1 MWKWK
6 YYIVFIIIVAVVVI
20 TVVRNLRVKSIED
33 DFLKRPVQFSAYA
46 HSIDGL
52 NVISLYQDP
61 GKSIEGRYGGHKVP
75 DNLFQP
81 SVRVKERLGV
91 LDSITVLGPSG
102 ETRFF
107 LVKTD
112 DALFGYIPHYRLEN
126 ADEKQLGPPP
136 VRGENY

>member
-33 DFLKRPVQFSAYA
+33 GFLKLPVQFSAYA
-46 HSIDGL
+46 RSIDGL

-61 GKSIEGRYGGHKVP
+61 EKTIEGRYGGHKVP
-75 DNLFQP
+75 DNLFQS
-81 SVRVKERLGV
+81 SVRVKERLGI
-91 LDSITVLGPSG
+91 LDSITVLGPRG
-102 ETRFF
+102 EIRFF
-107 LVKTD
+107 LVKTED
-112 DALFGYIPHYRLEN
+112 ILFGYIPQYRLED

-136 VRGENY
+136 ARGENY

>member
-6 YYIVFIIIVAVVVI
+6 YYVVFIIIVAVVVI
-20 TVVRNLRVKSIED
+20 TVVRNLNVKSIED

-52 NVISLYQDP
+52 SVISLYQDP
-61 GKSIEGRYGGHKVP
+61 EKSIEGRYGGHKVP
-75 DNLFQP
+75 DKLYKT
-81 SVRVKERLGV
+81 SVNVKERLGV
-91 LDSITVLGPSG
+91 LDSITVLVPSG

-112 DALFGYIPHYRLEN
+112 DALFGYLPLYRLEDGSGN
-126 ADEKQLGPPP
+126 PLESPPAK
-136 VRGENY
+136 GETY